1 MYERL
6 AAITGMARSGTSW
19 IGQIVDSSPEVRY
32 RMSPLFSYEFKN
44 RIREGATRTDW
55 EEVLRGAYVSENEFM
70 NQTTRRNA
78 GEYPTFATKQP
89 NPSVLVIKYNR
100 FQNLTEEMI
109 ELLPEMK
116 VLAVVRHP
124 CGAMHSW
131 LTAPKEFPPDA
142 EPLEHWRSG
151 AAKKSDYGD
160 FFGFDD
166 WCWVTRLHLR
176 LARER
181 PDQGGDG
188 AGVGRGRRGERVPL
202 LPRQDH
208 SRHLALARQAPGR
221 ELDPSDDGVEEEPR
235 PREEEDEQQPGA
247 GGGRAPALRH
257 VHQHDKPDGPLTQDV
272 QEGNRWMHC
281 VRGWGGPGQ
290 EELQ

>member
-44 RIREGATRTDW
+44 RIREGAKRTDW

-166 WCWVTRLHLR
+166 WCWVTRLHMR
-176 LARER
+176 LADER
-181 PDQGGDG
+181 PEQFRLVRYENFVDDVVRETRALFDWIGLEYGPQTAKFLRDSQTSAVSGDYSVFRPP
-188 AGVGRGRRGERVPL
+188 AVKDRWR
-202 LPRQDH
+202 
-208 SRHLALARQAPGR
+208 S
-221 ELDPSDDGVEEEPR
+221 ELR
-235 PREEEDEQQPGA
+235 PEIRDAILSELEGTDLEQF
-247 GGGRAPALRH
+247 
-257 VHQHDKPDGPLTQDV
+257 
-272 QEGNRWMHC
+272 
-281 VRGWGGPGQ
+281 
-290 EELQ
+290 LQ